1 MMPKVGRT
9 GTSCLKLSLLARDVL
24 EFRRACGRGM
34 ELFEVLVSQDVVLE
48 EVQLF
53 LEVEYFLA
61 GLLKS
66 RVRTQL
72 A

>member
-1 MMPKVGRT
+1 MMPKVERT

-24 EFRRACGRGM
+24 ELRRVCGREM
-34 ELFEVLVSQDVVLE
+34 SMVEVLVSQDVVLE

-72 A
+72 E